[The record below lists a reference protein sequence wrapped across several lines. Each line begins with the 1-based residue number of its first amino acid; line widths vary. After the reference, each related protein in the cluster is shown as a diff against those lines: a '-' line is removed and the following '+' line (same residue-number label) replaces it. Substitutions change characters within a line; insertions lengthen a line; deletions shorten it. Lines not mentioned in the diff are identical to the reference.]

1 MDNGRRD
8 VEAGMNLKQFCIG
21 VLIYGAI
28 GLAIYLINFKEFV

>member
-8 VEAGMNLKQFCIG
+8 VEAGMNLKQFVKG

-28 GLAIYLINFKEFV
+28 GLVIYLINFKDFV